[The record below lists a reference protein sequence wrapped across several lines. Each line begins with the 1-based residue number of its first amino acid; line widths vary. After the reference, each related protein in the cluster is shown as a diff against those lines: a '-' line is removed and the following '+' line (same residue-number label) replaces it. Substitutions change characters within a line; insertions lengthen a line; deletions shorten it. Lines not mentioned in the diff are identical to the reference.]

1 MYDRIETRNRQG
13 AAGTNEKNGKAA
25 NQEPTKT
32 HERKRM
38 ENQEPT
44 NPTAEA
50 QAQAPEA
57 QEAQATWPEEQE
69 DIKQA
74 IKNAEI
80 TAKAA
85 HEAEEAAE
93 EAEEQLRSIDD
104 SIDEIE
110 AAIEAC
116 ERAKEEAEGAA
127 QTASARATDARAEA
141 EEARRQAEAAEALI
155 KEYLYQRARG
165 KSREDAYGIAGC
177 ETASTTKST
186 RADFAEDLRAGNQKG
201 LAHATKLLFDN
212 AREEAE
218 EAEGA
223 AYEAE
228 EAEKDANRAAEDP
241 TSY

>member
-1 MYDRIETRNRQG
+1 
-13 AAGTNEKNGKAA
+13 
-25 NQEPTKT
+25 
-32 HERKRM
+32 M

-50 QAQAPEA
+50 PAQAPEA

-69 DIKQA
+69 DINQA
-74 IKNAEI
+74 IKNAEEA
-80 TAKAA
+80 AKAA
-85 HEAEEAAE
+85 QEAEDAAAE
-93 EAEEQLRSIDD
+93 AEDQLKSIESAIDD
-104 SIDEIE
+104 IE

-116 ERAKEEAEGAA
+116 ERAKEEAEDA
-127 QTASARATDARAEA
+127 QGSAQNYATSAQAEA
-141 EEARRQAEAAEALI
+141 EEARRQAKAAEALI

-165 KSREDAYGIAGC
+165 KSRADAYGIAGC

-186 RADFAEDLRAGNQKG
+186 RGDFAEDLRAGKQKG
-201 LAHATKLLFDN
+201 LAHATELLLEN
-212 AREEAE
+212 ARAEAQD
-218 EAEGA
+218 AGDN